1 MKFAVVVGTRPEII
15 KLAPVVKELQR
26 RAIDFILIHSNQHYS
41 RELDGIFFDELKL
54 PKPDYNLKVGSG
66 KHGNQTGNILL
77 KIEPILEKEKPDHI
91 LVQGDTNTVIAAAL
105 AASKLG
111 MCSPSVRLP
120 LVEIKEE
127 TKKKVLEALKV
138 AKLL

>member
-54 PKPDYNLKVGSG
+54 PKPDYNLKVGSADC
-66 KHGNQTGNILL
+66 KISISVSAAVFLL
-77 KIEPILEKEKPDHI
+77 IARPPD
-91 LVQGDTNTVIAAAL
+91 
-105 AASKLG
+105 
-111 MCSPSVRLP
+111 
-120 LVEIKEE
+120 EIR
-127 TKKKVLEALKV
+127 TFSDP
-138 AKLL
+138 

>member
-54 PKPDYNLKVGSG
+54 PKSLTTILKLDLENMVIKRETSYL
-66 KHGNQTGNILL
+66 KLSLFLKRKTG
-77 KIEPILEKEKPDHI
+77 PYSC
-91 LVQGDTNTVIAAAL
+91 T
-105 AASKLG
+105 
-111 MCSPSVRLP
+111 R
-120 LVEIKEE
+120 
-127 TKKKVLEALKV
+127 
-138 AKLL
+138 